1 MAVHVVDDLGE
12 HLAAI
17 REDPGRRT
25 ELIPLLHEG
34 ASIYVGRG
42 SAACGRIRAR
52 ILATFGEV
60 GLPVSALPFVIE
72 ALRTE
77 LNPEIVAGAAIA
89 ARGLPGSDGDL
100 GRALVQA
107 LDNLRGRD
115 APVSLGDRGESTA
128 LLEIL
133 ASLRWQPAV
142 SPALVDAVRQL
153 HDQHAPGWSARV
165 RSASQQTITEL
176 ADRAQRPS
184 LVLGE
189 TPALL
194 IMEEPAGTTG
204 DLHEVTVQDHDGRIL
219 ALADYPG
226 SSRYR
231 GRILLHPL
239 PEPEQVLVDDHQAGR
254 PATATRLIL
263 ECQVSNSRRSPT
275 TLASTCPTGWPLT
288 PERAE

>member
-12 HLAAI
+12 LLDSI
-17 REDPGRRT
+17 RKDPARRT
-25 ELIPLLHEG
+25 ELIPMLHEG
-34 ASIYVGRG
+34 ASIYAGRG

-60 GLPVSALPFVIE
+60 GLPATALPFVIE

-89 ARGLPGSDGDL
+89 ARGLAGSDGDL
-100 GRALVQA
+100 ARALVQA
-107 LDNLRGRD
+107 LDNLHGRD
-115 APVSLGDRGESTA
+115 APVSLDDRRESTA

-142 SPALVDAVRQL
+142 SPALVDTVRQL

-176 ADRAQRPS
+176 AARAQRPS

-189 TPALL
+189 TPTLL
-194 IMEEPAGTTG
+194 IMEEPAGTSG

-219 ALADYPG
+219 ALADYLGRADTAVAFFYTRCQNPNKCSLTITKLGDLQRRLADLGMPG
-226 SSRYR
+226 VQLAAITYDP
-231 GRILLHPL
+231 GFDL
-239 PEPEQVLVDDHQAGR
+239 PD
-254 PATATRLIL
+254 RL
-263 ECQVSNSRRSPT
+263 
-275 TLASTCPTGWPLT
+275 A
-288 PERAE
+288 A

>member
-1 MAVHVVDDLGE
+1 VAVHVVDDLGE

-52 ILATFGEV
+52 IFATFGEV

-107 LDNLRGRD
+107 LDNLHGRD

-133 ASLRWQPAV
+133 ASLRWQPSV
-142 SPALVDAVRQL
+142 RPDLVHAVREL
-153 HDQHAPGWSARV
+153 HDRHSSGWGVRV
-165 RSASQQTITEL
+165 RSASQQTVSEL
-176 ADRAQRPS
+176 AARARRSS
-184 LVLGE
+184 LALDE
-189 TPALL
+189 TPALM
-194 IMEEPAGTTG
+194 IMEPA
-204 DLHEVTVQDHDGRIL
+204 
-219 ALADYPG
+219 
-226 SSRYR
+226 
-231 GRILLHPL
+231 
-239 PEPEQVLVDDHQAGR
+239 
-254 PATATRLIL
+254 
-263 ECQVSNSRRSPT
+263 
-275 TLASTCPTGWPLT
+275 
-288 PERAE
+288 